1 MDDKLLEVKDL
12 SISFPT
18 EAGVIRAVNEVS
30 FEVPRRTT
38 VGVVGESGCGKSVTA
53 RALLNIVQPPGR
65 IDGGQ
70 VLFHDDAAAEPLD
83 LLSMAPKGAAIRHFR
98 GKRLAMIF
106 QDPMTCLSP
115 VHTVGNQIAE
125 SIRIH
130 DRGVSPR
137 EARQRAV
144 ALLTEVGIP
153 NPAGHLD
160 SYSFELSGGMRQR
173 ALMAVALAAEP
184 ELLIADEP
192 TTAIDVTIQAKFLDL
207 IQRLQ
212 HERHMSI
219 LFITHDLGVIAEVSR
234 VVVVMYLG
242 RVVEIGRVE
251 EIYERPLHP
260 YTQLLFRSIPNESR
274 SGGGWRKSTSARCTL
289 TPSSCSDRSPTSTCR
304 ARRRWRR
311 SGAWCRTRSRG
322 RRACPFSDRCPSFVQ
337 GTCDAAVP
345 PLYQV
350 DEEHHARCFLY
361 DDEAGG

>member
-1 MDDKLLEVKDL
+1 MSSQVEQAVDDRLLEVKDL

-70 VLFHDDAAAEPLD
+70 VLFHDDDSGEPLD
-83 LLSMAPKGAAIRHFR
+83 LLTMAPKGAAIRHFR
-98 GKRLAMIF
+98 GKRIAMIF

-137 EARQRAV
+137 DARERAV
-144 ALLTEVGIP
+144 ELLTEVGIP

-260 YTQLLFRSIPNESR
+260 YTQLLFRSIPNEHVPRKTPLAQIRGVVPDPFSR
-274 SGGGWRKSTSARCTL
+274 PPG
-289 TPSSCSDRSPTSTCR
+289 
-304 ARRRWRR
+304 
-311 SGAWCRTRSRG
+311 
-322 RRACPFSDRCPSFVQ
+322 CPFSDRCPSFVQ

-345 PLYQV
+345 PLYEV
-350 DEEHHARCFLY
+350 EEEHHARCFLY
-361 DDEAGG
+361 EEAG

>member
-1 MDDKLLEVKDL
+1 MSGVTGGAADAKLLEVRDL

-18 EAGVIRAVNEVS
+18 DRGVIRAVNEVS

-65 IDGGQ
+65 IDGGR
-70 VLFHDDAAAEPLD
+70 VLFHAGAAGEPLD
-83 LLSMAPKGAAIRHFR
+83 LLAMEPKGAAIRRVR
-98 GKRLAMIF
+98 GKRIAMIF

-130 DRGVSPR
+130 DRSTSAR
-137 EARQRAV
+137 AARQRAV
-144 ALLTEVGIP
+144 ELLAEVGIP
-153 NPAGHLD
+153 NPAARLD

-207 IQRLQ
+207 IGRLQ
-212 HERHMSI
+212 RERDMSI

-242 RVVEIGRVE
+242 RVVEVGRVE
-251 EIYERPLHP
+251 EIYERPRHP
-260 YTQLLFRSIPNESR
+260 YTQLLFRSIPNEQVPRKTPLAQIRGVVPDPFSR
-274 SGGGWRKSTSARCTL
+274 PPG
-289 TPSSCSDRSPTSTCR
+289 
-304 ARRRWRR
+304 
-311 SGAWCRTRSRG
+311 
-322 RRACPFSDRCPSFVQ
+322 CPFGDRCPSFVG

-345 PLYQV
+345 PLYEV
-350 DEEHHARCFLY
+350 GEDHHARCFLY
-361 DDEAGG
+361 EGGG

>member
-1 MDDKLLEVKDL
+1 MSGHGEHAVDDRLLEVKDL
-12 SISFPT
+12 TISFPT

-70 VLFHDDAAAEPLD
+70 VLFHDDAAGEPLD
-83 LLSMAPKGAAIRHFR
+83 LLSMAPKGASIRHFR
-98 GKRLAMIF
+98 GKRIAMIF

-130 DRGVSPR
+130 DRGVSTRDAR
-137 EARQRAV
+137 ERAI

-192 TTAIDVTIQAKFLDL
+192 TTAIDVTIQAKVLGL
-207 IQRLQ
+207 LKELQ
-212 HERHMSI
+212 AQTGMAI
-219 LFITHDLGVIAEVSR
+219 LFITHNLGVIAELADR
-234 VVVVMYLG
+234 VNVMYLG
-242 RVVEIGRVE
+242 RIVESGSVYDLFDDPR
-251 EIYERPLHP
+251 HP
-260 YTQLLFRSIPNESR
+260 YSQKLLQSIPSIAVEPGSELQTIEGSLPDPYLR
-274 SGGGWRKSTSARCTL
+274 LRGCRFAERCGEFMADVCDGAEPELVAVGSG
-289 TPSSCSDRSPTSTCR
+289 
-304 ARRRWRR
+304 
-311 SGAWCRTRSRG
+311 
-322 RRACPFSDRCPSFVQ
+322 
-337 GTCDAAVP
+337 
-345 PLYQV
+345 
-350 DEEHHARCFLY
+350 HHARCYLY
-361 DDEAGG
+361 DRPAAGAAKEQADARSG

>member
-1 MDDKLLEVKDL
+1 MDGKLLEVKDL

-30 FEVPRRTT
+30 FEVPRQTT

-70 VLFHDDAAAEPLD
+70 VLFHGDDGAGEPAD

-98 GKRLAMIF
+98 GKRIAMIF

-130 DRGVSPR
+130 DRDVSADA
-137 EARQRAV
+137 ARDRAV

-153 NPAGHLD
+153 NPAGRLD

-207 IQRLQ
+207 IERLQ
-212 HERHMSI
+212 DERHMSI
-219 LFITHDLGVIAEVSR
+219 LFITHDLGVIAEISR

-242 RVVEIGRVE
+242 RVVEVGRVE

-260 YTQLLFRSIPNESR
+260 YTQLLFRSIPNEHVPRKTPLAQIKGVVPDPFSR
-274 SGGGWRKSTSARCTL
+274 PPG
-289 TPSSCSDRSPTSTCR
+289 
-304 ARRRWRR
+304 
-311 SGAWCRTRSRG
+311 
-322 RRACPFSDRCPSFVQ
+322 CPFSDRCPSFVQ
-337 GTCDAAVP
+337 GTCDTAVP
-345 PLYQV
+345 PLYEV
-350 DEEHHARCFLY
+350 EEEHHARCFLY
-361 DDEAGG
+361 DGEVTR

>member
-1 MDDKLLEVKDL
+1 MDAKLLEVKEL

-18 EAGVIRAVNEVS
+18 DAGVIRAVNEVS

-70 VLFHDDAAAEPLD
+70 VLFHDAAGGGEPLD
-83 LLSMAPKGAAIRHFR
+83 LLSMAPKSAAIRRFR
-98 GKRLAMIF
+98 GKRIAMIF

-115 VHTVGNQIAE
+115 VHTIGNQIAE

-130 DRGVSPR
+130 DRSVS
-137 EARQRAV
+137 ARAARRRAV
-144 ALLTEVGIP
+144 ALLAEVGIP

-184 ELLIADEP
+184 DLLIADEP

-212 HERHMSI
+212 RERDMSI

-242 RVVEIGRVE
+242 RVVEVGRVE
-251 EIYERPLHP
+251 DIYARPRHP
-260 YTQLLFRSIPNESR
+260 YTELLFRSIPNQHLPRKTPLAQIKGVVPDPFSR
-274 SGGGWRKSTSARCTL
+274 PPG
-289 TPSSCSDRSPTSTCR
+289 
-304 ARRRWRR
+304 
-311 SGAWCRTRSRG
+311 
-322 RRACPFSDRCPSFVQ
+322 CPFSDRCPSFVQ
-337 GTCDAAVP
+337 GACDAAVP

-350 DEEHHARCFLY
+350 AEGHHARCFLY
-361 DDEAGG
+361 DEAGA